1 MKESKIEAEVCE
13 YAISRGW
20 IPLKLTCPNMQ
31 GVADRLMVGFNG
43 HILWIEFKT
52 KKGKVSHSQKRFM
65 NKLNLRQHKVH
76 VIDDVYAGKELI
88 DANT

>member
-1 MKESKIEAEVCE
+1 MKESQIEKEVCE

-31 GVADRLMVGFNG
+31 GVADRLFVGFNSK
-43 HILWIEFKT
+43 ILWIEFKT

-65 NKLNLRQHKVH
+65 NKLGLRAHKVF
-76 VIDDVYAGKELI
+76 VIDDVDLGKRLF